1 MKIFKENK
9 VYVQNKD
16 LILLS
21 KIDPE
26 LPESIS
32 SKILSSNQKPKKFIK
47 FENPII
53 MNYFSKEKNI
63 KNYEVFNIDTPEE
76 IMKNI
81 VTANTQLAN
90 LIIILNQ
97 TPFKD
102 REKLET
108 LRNEILILKNLID
121 DMIQVNNIKEG
132 VITNSILDDLKEQKI
147 LVF

>member
-32 SKILSSNQKPKKFIK
+32 SKILSSNQKPKNFIK
-47 FENPII
+47 FENPFI

-63 KNYEVFNIDTPEE
+63 KNYEVFSIDTPEE
-76 IMKNI
+76 IMKKV
-81 VTANTQLAN
+81 VTTNTKLAN

-132 VITNSILDDLKEQKI
+132 VITHSILEDSKEQKI

>member
-32 SKILSSNQKPKKFIK
+32 SKILSSNQKPKNFIK
-47 FENPII
+47 FENPFI

-63 KNYEVFNIDTPEE
+63 KNYEVLSIDTPEE
-76 IMKNI
+76 IMKNV
-81 VTANTQLAN
+81 VTTNTKLAN

>member
-32 SKILSSNQKPKKFIK
+32 SKILSSNQKPKNFIK
-47 FENPII
+47 FENPFI

-63 KNYEVFNIDTPEE
+63 KNYEVLSIDTPEE
-76 IMKNI
+76 IMKNV
-81 VTANTQLAN
+81 VTTNTKLAN

-132 VITNSILDDLKEQKI
+132 VITHSIFEDSKEQKI